1 MIRILTNMINLLILY
16 PWFLPTMRLSL
27 HRGMGAQHQRPRA
40 HRRPAYTQ
48 AMAAVSVITVV
59 VI

>member
-1 MIRILTNMINLLILY
+1 MITYHQVI
-16 PWFLPTMRLSL
+16 PTLRLSL
-27 HRGMGAQHQRPRA
+27 HRGMGAQHQRPMA

-48 AMAAVSVITVV
+48 AMVAVSVITVV